1 MCQHQTCQCQSGWL
15 TGICTAVP
23 VNTRIPTVPLG
34 LPSSQR
40 EKEGGERN
48 VHFATAGAFRL
59 VQCAGRPR
67 RSFSRDL
74 RSVGSNLLR
83 HVHRQN
89 GTSLYTYVYTGS
101 AVTLTEGEPEAY
113 IDWKPTLKKKKMYGM
128 KRAEGSLCSCRDVSR
143 FRPQSL
149 SVSVS
154 FSVCQGAENWISQW
168 CM

>member
-1 MCQHQTCQCQSGWL
+1 MCQRQICQCQCQSGWL

-34 LPSSQR
+34 LPSSR
-40 EKEGGERN
+40 RKKAGGERN
-48 VHFATAGAFRL
+48 VHFATAGVFRP

-67 RSFSRDL
+67 RSFSRDP

-113 IDWKPTLKKKKMYGM
+113 IDWKPTLKKKKCTGWNER
-128 KRAEGSLCSCRDVSR
+128 KEVCVVAEMFHASIHK
-143 FRPQSL
+143 
-149 SVSVS
+149 VSVS
-154 FSVCQGAENWISQW
+154 PSLSRSVKVQKIE
-168 CM
+168 